1 MLTAVRV
8 EAFDVDAAL
17 AELGLE
23 LETLLEVARAGVLA
37 WASTTAN
44 DPPSFPGS
52 TQWARMVRDLRERLL
67 PRGWTKSDES
77 NYSTV
82 VDPTE
87 GIAIAVSSGCAN
99 TGKPQFLPTT
109 KSPKGPNTV
118 AAVHAN
124 LAQFDL
130 FADAFPV
137 PVPAGADGPVTWLL
151 LFHRDREEV
160 RLELSLPASMGDN
173 GHIDGWKERIVLPSI
188 PLDPV
193 PVPAVPDFGPDIS
206 VDIKRRA

>member
-87 GIAIAVSSGCAN
+87 GA
-99 TGKPQFLPTT
+99 
-109 KSPKGPNTV
+109 
-118 AAVHAN
+118 
-124 LAQFDL
+124 
-130 FADAFPV
+130 
-137 PVPAGADGPVTWLL
+137 
-151 LFHRDREEV
+151 E
-160 RLELSLPASMGDN
+160 
-173 GHIDGWKERIVLPSI
+173 
-188 PLDPV
+188 
-193 PVPAVPDFGPDIS
+193 
-206 VDIKRRA
+206 